1 MTKWQKVLEDKGWNS
16 LYLSNH
22 DQARPVSRFG
32 NDKEYRVVSAKML
45 GTWLHMMQG
54 TPYIYQ
60 GYTRTLEN
68 EMLLIVTNFS
78 SEQPIFN
85 LPETISY
92 KSHDLLISNYAVE
105 SNENIK
111 SFQMKPYEAR
121 VYLLRS

>member
-1 MTKWQKVLEDKGWNS
+1 MYPDHEKI
-16 LYLSNH
+16 
-22 DQARPVSRFG
+22 A
-32 NDKEYRVVSAKML
+32 A
-45 GTWLHMMQG
+45 
-54 TPYIYQ
+54 
-60 GYTRTLEN
+60 YTRTLEN

>member
-1 MTKWQKVLEDKGWNS
+1 
-16 LYLSNH
+16 
-22 DQARPVSRFG
+22 
-32 NDKEYRVVSAKML
+32 
-45 GTWLHMMQG
+45 
-54 TPYIYQ
+54 
-60 GYTRTLEN
+60 
-68 EMLLIVTNFS
+68 VTNFS